1 MPRKKRTARNSHF
14 STQSLLVPFDVL
26 DFGDPEKD
34 PCFGKLYDLMDDTC
48 LGCGDIEWC
57 ATIFNQRLMK
67 TRLEEEKNGSNYD
80 LKIDSLEFERDIRAY
95 YNERI
100 KKMKPLKAL
109 FRTAKRYQTT
119 RPRIKTIINGTMV

>member
-57 ATIFNQRLMK
+57 ATIFQPKVNEDQ
-67 TRLEEEKNGSNYD
+67 
-80 LKIDSLEFERDIRAY
+80 IRGGK
-95 YNERI
+95 EWE
-100 KKMKPLKAL
+100 
-109 FRTAKRYQTT
+109 
-119 RPRIKTIINGTMV
+119 